1 MALAGNQEFLRLFF
15 IKALQFMKS
24 NHSVDDYNKLVQS
37 KLSGAEKAQAMAESI
52 GGNFIPFG
60 IIQRDLLLQFGLS
73 ESASLLD
80 IGCGSGRLANAL
92 KGMPELQYT
101 GIDVVQ
107 QLLDYAN
114 ELCCRDDWRFCK
126 STDFSI
132 PLDDASVDMVTAF
145 SVFTH
150 LLHEESYV
158 YLAEARRVLKPGG
171 KIIFSYLDFNIAEHW
186 AVFMSNIAQIHQ
198 RVHLNQFIDNS
209 AIITWCRHLK
219 LNIVDIF
226 PGNQK
231 QIVLR
236 QPVEL
241 EDGSTISGLASLGQ
255 SICVLEKP
263 VDSDRQYYYKVPADF
278 VAELYLQAN
287 PDVAE
292 AGVDAAEHF
301 LHHGQFE
308 GRKLKP

>member
-1 MALAGNQEFLRLFF
+1 M
-15 IKALQFMKS
+15 KAS
-24 NHSVDDYNKLVQS
+24 HSVDDYNKLVQD
-37 KLSGAEKAQAMAESI
+37 KLSGAEKDRAMAESI

-60 IIQRDLLLQFGLS
+60 LIQRDLLRQFGLKDD
-73 ESASLLD
+73 SALLD

-92 KGMPELQYT
+92 KDMPDLQYT

-107 QLLDYAN
+107 DLLDYAN
-114 ELCCRDDWRFCK
+114 ELCGRDDWRFYK

-132 PLDDASVDMVTAF
+132 PLEDKSVDMVTAF

-158 YLAEARRVLKPGG
+158 YMVEARRVLKPGG
-171 KIIFSYLDFNIAEHW
+171 KIVFSYLDFNIAEHW
-186 AVFMSNIAQIHQ
+186 AVFMSNINQIHN

-219 LNIVDIF
+219 MNIVDIF

-231 QIVLR
+231 QIIL
-236 QPVEL
+236 QNPIEL
-241 EDGSTISGLASLGQ
+241 EDGSIESGLAALGQ

-263 VDSDRQYYYKVPADF
+263 FDTDKEYYYKIPADF
-278 VAELYLQAN
+278 DPEAYLQAN
-287 PDVAE
+287 PDVAA
-292 AGVDAAEHF
+292 AGVDAADHF